1 MKGFLLPNFVR
12 QLAYVANNGEA
23 DGGRQKNSFF
33 NTSKLRA

>member
-23 DGGRQKNSFF
+23 DSGRQK
-33 NTSKLRA
+33 K